1 MPLSNQQIAAI
12 FNDIADRLDIQ
23 GEIVFKVRAYRAAAE
38 NILNAPRSVAEL
50 WQAGALDQI
59 PGVGKE
65 IAAKIDELM
74 RTGRLAFYERLRDEV
89 PDGVAAMLRVPN
101 VGPKR
106 VKEFWEKLGI
116 TSVDDLEAAARAGKL
131 RDLPRMG
138 EKAEQ
143 KILAGIESM
152 KRRATGR
159 MRLGDALPIA
169 RRIVAALREAPGVQK
184 AEYAGSLR
192 RGKETIGDL
201 DILVAAADPAPVMQV
216 FLAQPDIAEVL
227 AAGETKSSVRLENG
241 LQVDVRVVATHVW
254 GTALQYFTG
263 SQLHNIK
270 LRELAQKKGLTLN
283 EYAVSRL
290 GDKDSA
296 ESGETFEDEPA
307 LYARLGMAYIPPELR
322 EDRGEVEKALE
333 LGPGRVVMPDLIDLR
348 DLKGDLQ
355 MHTTWSDGT
364 GDVMSMARAAI
375 ALGYEYILITDHT
388 AGLGVVNGLTPER
401 IMQQRKEIDRVNAQL
416 KKEGLKFRVLQ
427 GAEVE
432 VKSDGSLDLPDE
444 VLAQL
449 DLVQASVHTAL
460 TQPREK
466 ITARAIRALQNP
478 HVNILGHPSG
488 RLLNERE
495 GADYD
500 WEALFRA
507 ALEYDVALEINADP
521 SRLDL
526 NDVLA
531 QRAVAL
537 GCKLSISTDAH
548 SPDGLQN
555 MILGVTVARRAWAT
569 PGSVINT
576 WPLTKLLRWA
586 DKSRV

>member
-1 MPLSNQQIAAI
+1 MPLSNQQLATI

-23 GEIVFKVRAYRAAAE
+23 GEIVFKVRAYRTVAE
-38 NILNAPRSVAEL
+38 NILNAPRPVSDL
-50 WQAGALDQI
+50 WQEGALDQI

-74 RTGRLAFYERLRDEV
+74 RTGRLEFYERLRSQV

-116 TSVDDLEAAARAGKL
+116 TSIDELEAAAKAGKL

-143 KILAGIESM
+143 KILAGIESL

-169 RRIVAALREAPGVQK
+169 QRIVAALREAPGVQK

-192 RGKETIGDL
+192 RGKETIGDV
-201 DILVAAADPAPVMQV
+201 DIIVAATDPAPAMQV
-216 FLAQPDIAEVL
+216 FLAQPGIAEVL

-241 LQVDVRVVATHVW
+241 LQVDVRVVEPRVW

-283 EYAVSRL
+283 EYAVSKL
-290 GDKDSA
+290 GGRDSA
-296 ESGETFEDEPA
+296 ESGETFADEPA
-307 LYARLGMAYIPPELR
+307 LYARLGLAYIPPELR

-333 LGPGRVVMPDLIDLR
+333 LGPGRAVMPDLIALN

-355 MHTTWSDGT
+355 MHTTWSDGAA
-364 GDVMSMARAAI
+364 DVMSMARAAI

-401 IMQQRKEIDRVNAQL
+401 IVQQRKEIDKVNAQL
-416 KKEGLKFRVLQ
+416 KKEGVKFRVLQ

-432 VKSDGSLDLPDE
+432 VRSDGSLDLPDDA
-444 VLAQL
+444 LAQL

-466 ITARAIRALQNP
+466 ITARAIKALQHP

-488 RLLNERE
+488 RLINERE

-500 WEALFRA
+500 WEALFHA
-507 ALEYDVALEINADP
+507 ALENDVALEINADP

-526 NDVLA
+526 SDVLA
-531 QRAVAL
+531 RRAVEL

-548 SPDGLQN
+548 SPDCLRH
-555 MILGVTVARRAWAT
+555 MVLGVTVARRAWVT
-569 PGSVINT
+569 PDSVINT
-576 WPLTKLLRWA
+576 WPLNKLLKWA
-586 DKSRV
+586 DKSRA